1 MKLAVVGLYV
11 GLAVYVW
18 IDFVRLPPDG
28 LANLGLMIVTL
39 PVTIVGL
46 LLTWATGRTG
56 FVLQPDRFGYHVN
69 HALYYWPSVFLTAAA
84 LYWISGRI
92 QRWF

>member
-1 MKLAVVGLYV
+1 VKLEVVGLYV
-11 GLAVYVW
+11 ALAVYVW
-18 IDFVRLPPDG
+18 IDFMRLPPDG

-56 FVLQPDRFGYHVN
+56 SCCSQTGSLLCEPRGVLL
-69 HALYYWPSVFLTAAA
+69 AECPSHC
-84 LYWISGRI
+84 GRPLLD
-92 QRWF
+92 